1 MIEIKISTSTAVAL
15 LTERMNFELELR
27 EKAGSVPP
35 GLDIKDLGYQELLKL
50 AEVAAFDLV
59 FLLPAEV
66 LMDNNNL
73 ADIICMAIQ
82 SLSNV
87 FSREEFK
94 TYSKNSAQ
102 QLLAPIK
109 KIFKK
114 ATDKSIFLK
123 N

>member
-27 EKAGSVPP
+27 EKAGSVPS
-35 GLDIKDLGYQELLKL
+35 GLDIKDLGYQELLEL

-73 ADIICMAIQ
+73 ADIICIAIQ
-82 SLSNV
+82 SLSTV
-87 FSREEFK
+87 FSKEEFK